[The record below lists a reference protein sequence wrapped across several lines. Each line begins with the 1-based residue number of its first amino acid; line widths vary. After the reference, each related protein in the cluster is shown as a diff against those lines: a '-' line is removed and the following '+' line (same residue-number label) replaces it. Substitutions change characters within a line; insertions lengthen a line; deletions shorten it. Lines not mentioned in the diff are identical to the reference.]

1 MKKPARDL
9 KREFRAY
16 FDSLPEETRRT
27 FLAQGFNPDEP
38 FAADLCLM
46 TKANS
51 GRIFSLTNSKLDGRD
66 SKLVD
71 ANAAPDER
79 PDPDGFGDGDD
90 LPLFTRNDFLRLANR
105 IVSAF
110 DLTAHDATLP
120 TEFRVAVVR
129 IAIGLPDAKGV
140 KAVDLA
146 RRYNLSQAAVSKKV
160 REVREFL
167 DLPLDTYHGSAGRA
181 KLVGVRKPGRP
192 PKPKTETTEPRE
204 IE

>member
-1 MKKPARDL
+1 MSKPPRDL
-9 KREFRAY
+9 KKEFRAY
-16 FDSLPEETRRT
+16 FDSLDDETRRT
-27 FLAQGFNPDEP
+27 FLAQGFNPDDP
-38 FAADLCLM
+38 FAHELCLS
-46 TKANS
+46 TKANG

-71 ANAAPDER
+71 SNIAPDER

-110 DLTAHDATLP
+110 DLTPHDATLP
-120 TEFRVAVVR
+120 TEFRVAIVR
-129 IAIGLPDAKGV
+129 IAVGLPDSKGI

-167 DLPLDTYHGSAGRA
+167 DLPLDTYHGTAGRA

-192 PKPKTETTEPRE
+192 PKPGNDSNPPSVS
-204 IE
+204 